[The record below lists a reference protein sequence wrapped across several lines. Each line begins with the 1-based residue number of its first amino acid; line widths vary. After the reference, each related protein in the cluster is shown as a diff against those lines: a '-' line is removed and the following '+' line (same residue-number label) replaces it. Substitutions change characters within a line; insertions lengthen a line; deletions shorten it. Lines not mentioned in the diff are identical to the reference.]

1 MTTFEL
7 WVRHLVSAEDRRK
20 PAEYLR
26 KLRQGKPQKRG
37 KKGPP
42 KRRKSPRR
50 YCYSVRTD
58 TIRFALQA
66 FWGMHVE
73 AMNWSGLGP
82 AEYAVALGLSPHAL
96 RKWRARLEEFEFEVD
111 WRSLLHPSARAQ
123 LSSADCVRR
132 QSLETA
138 G

>member
-1 MTTFEL
+1 MSRPGIGGRFEVEEYCRRRKLSMTTFEL

-20 PAEYLR
+20 RAEYLR
-26 KLRQGKPQKRG
+26 KLRRGKPQKRG

-82 AEYAVALGLSPHAL
+82 AEYAVALGLSPPCAAQM
-96 RKWRARLEEFEFEVD
+96 AR
-111 WRSLLHPSARAQ
+111 
-123 LSSADCVRR
+123 SS
-132 QSLETA
+132 
-138 G
+138 